1 MKPAPPPV
9 TTDVRVVAGVA
20 DALCDAGFSNIIV
33 AEGSG
38 TGDTVQNLTDLG
50 YGALGLPLVDLDSLP
65 NSPVTVPNA
74 EVWPV
79 IHLPDIIRDAFIIS
93 VPVLKDHSML
103 GVTIGLKNMVGVLP
117 AGHYSG
123 YWAFRKSMIHKENPH
138 GCVSDLIRA
147 ARPDWTIVDA
157 TIGLRESH
165 VYGVPMNPPAN
176 LVFGSA
182 DSLEADKFG
191 TELLGHNW
199 LEIDYLRKISVFWR

>member
-20 DALCDAGFSNIIV
+20 DAFRDAGYSNIIV

-38 TGDTVQNLTDLG
+38 TGDTVQNLIDLG

-65 NSPVTVPNA
+65 NSPVNVPDA

-79 IHLPDIIRDAFIIS
+79 IHLPDIIRGAFIVS

-117 AGHYSG
+117 ADHYSG

-157 TIGLRESH
+157 TVGMRESH
-165 VYGVPMNPPAN
+165 VYGAPMNPPAN

-191 TELLGHNW
+191 AELLGHNW
-199 LEIDYLRKISVFWR
+199 LEIEYLRKISVFWR